1 MLAFLLVLASSRSV
15 GMDKNI
21 MPKKSLNE
29 KLESDLVFELEF
41 ELDLELPSID
51 LEEIQTPSMPFT
63 HQKMKFSD
71 ANEKL
76 QLIKKII
83 DRQNIYQQKKR
94 DRIVNK
100 FQTTNQFIKA
110 IPLWLKNIAGNIDN
124 GMSRLTVDY

>member
-21 MPKKSLNE
+21 MPKKSFNK

>member
-1 MLAFLLVLASSRSV
+1 
-15 GMDKNI
+15 
-21 MPKKSLNE
+21 MPKKSFNK

-51 LEEIQTPSMPFT
+51 LEGIQTPSMSST